1 MNDDGHNGLD
11 LGKLMGL
18 VFIDLKQAFDTDDHD
33 ILCKNTLTAHLHQ
46 AETQLS
52 QKSRWGLGTEN
63 K

>member
-1 MNDDGHNGLD
+1 MDNDGHNGLD

-18 VFIDLKQAFDTDDHD
+18 VFVDLKKAFDDHD